1 MPAPAVQTMP
11 VDRPDTG
18 QAAAKGGAAPIRIGL
33 LLPLRSDVLGP
44 PADALRAGFM
54 AAYERDKSGFVIN
67 LIDTGDS
74 PDEAL
79 DAYMAGVKVN
89 DLIVGPLPRSAVT
102 AIAGSGAV
110 SKPTIALNHPD
121 SRSAEAA
128 IPPNMLVVGLS
139 IEDEARQVAQWAA
152 AEHPGVAALVVSGA
166 TPWQRR
172 LAGAFADQWKL
183 LGNRAQLVELGAT
196 NGFLNE
202 PGILQL
208 KQRIDTE
215 QPALMFAA
223 LDADQLRQV
232 RSIVGPELP
241 AYGASSVNPGTG
253 QASAMVDL
261 DGMRLLDLPWE
272 VSPDHSA
279 VMVYP
284 RWLGTSRTLDL
295 DRLYALGIDAYRIAR
310 QIALKPNTPFK
321 MDGVTGRLA
330 VDIGPAGARFE
341 RILPAATYQGGTFKP
356 VEPRR

>member
-1 MPAPAVQTMP
+1 MPAPAAQTMP

-33 LLPLRSDVLGP
+33 LLPLRSDVLGA

-67 LIDTGDS
+67 LIDTGDA

-79 DAYMAGVKVN
+79 DAYMAGVKMN

-183 LGNRAQLVELGAT
+183 LGNRVQLVELGAT

-241 AYGASSVNPGTG
+241 AYGASSVNPGAG
-253 QASAMVDL
+253 QASAMIDL
-261 DGMRLLDLPWE
+261 DGTRLLDMPWE

-284 RWLGTSRTLDL
+284 RWLGGSRTLDL

-330 VDIGPAGARFE
+330 VDFGPSGARFE
-341 RILPAATYQGGTFKP
+341 RILQGATYQGGAFKL
-356 VEPRR
+356 VEQRR